1 MIKTIQHPDELLQ
14 VLPVVRALRPNVNE
28 ENIRSLI
35 GGMMQ
40 LGYHLI
46 YTEEDGV
53 ATAFCGY
60 RYSEHLAWGRVIYV
74 DDLGTLP
81 NYRGKGYAS
90 ALLERVFETARK
102 QGLDGVHLDSGSV
115 PARYDAHRL
124 YLKKGFNITSFHF
137 ATNWG

>member
-40 LGYHLI
+40 RGYHLI

-81 NYRGKGYAS
+81 NYRGKDTLPRCSS
-90 ALLERVFETARK
+90 AYSRRRENKDWTACTWTPAAFRPATTRT
-102 QGLDGVHLDSGSV
+102 DS
-115 PARYDAHRL
+115 
-124 YLKKGFNITSFHF
+124 I
-137 ATNWG
+137 